1 MHDAGSWRRR
11 SLVAQLTD
19 VGAGL
24 GMVIAGATALVVVA
38 LLLAAAAA
46 LLSPAAGS

>member
-1 MHDAGSWRRR
+1 MRDAGSWRRR

-24 GMVIAGATALVVVA
+24 GMVIAGAAALGVLA
-38 LLLAAAAA
+38 LLLAAAAT
-46 LLSPAAGS
+46 LLAPAAGS